1 MAFSA
6 RVSDVAVS
14 QINVTPLVDVLLVL
28 LVIFMITA
36 PVISHPIKLDLPQA
50 RGMPQTVEP
59 VHLAIHADGSM
70 SWNDVPIDASAWRA
84 ELSVSSQNAKGWSIL
99 IDAADGA
106 PYQAVA
112 SAVSDAKSSGASSIN
127 FSYR

>member
-1 MAFSA
+1 MAFSV
-6 RVSDVAVS
+6 RTSDAAVA

-36 PVISHPIKLDLPQA
+36 PVISHSVKLDLPQM
-50 RGMPQTVEP
+50 RGTPQIMEP

-84 ELSVSSQNAKGWSIL
+84 ELSVASQNTKGWSIL
-99 IDAADGA
+99 IDVADDA

-112 SAVSDAKSSGASSIN
+112 AAVSDAKSSGASSIN

>member
-6 RVSDVAVS
+6 RVSDAAVS

-36 PVISHPIKLDLPQA
+36 PVLSHRVKLDLPQG
-50 RGMPQTVEP
+50 RGTPQVIEP
-59 VHLAIHADGSM
+59 VRLAIHTDGSM
-70 SWNDVPIDASAWRA
+70 SWNDVPITAADWRA
-84 ELSVSSQNAKGWSIL
+84 ELAVASQSSKGWVIS

-112 SAVSDAKSSGASSIN
+112 SAVADAKSSGASSIN

>member
-6 RVSDVAVS
+6 RVSDAAVS

-36 PVISHPIKLDLPQA
+36 PVISHPVKLDLPQA
-50 RGMPQTVEP
+50 RGTPPVIEP
-59 VHLAIHADGSM
+59 VHLTIRADGSM

-84 ELSVSSQNAKGWSIL
+84 ELSVASQDPKGWSIS

-112 SAVSDAKSSGASSIN
+112 AAVSDAKSSGASSIN

>member
-6 RVSDVAVS
+6 RVSDGAVS

-36 PVISHPIKLDLPQA
+36 PVISHPIKLDLPQ
-50 RGMPQTVEP
+50 GHGTPPKIEP
-59 VHLAIHADGSM
+59 VRLAIHADGSM
-70 SWNDVPIDASAWRA
+70 SWNDVPISAADWRA
-84 ELSVSSQNAKGWSIL
+84 ELSVASQKTNGWSIS

-112 SAVSDAKSSGASSIN
+112 AAVADAKSSGASSIN